1 MFSAK
6 RRNFRDFLKTGL
18 GGAAATA
25 GLCLSMAGCP
35 GTGGGTIGPAGPP
48 GATGPEGPQGPAGA
62 QGPQGVQGIQGVPGV
77 AGDLRI
83 YGNGSA
89 SEKTVA
95 ANETLGDANLQ
106 YTNFTVATGVILTV
120 PSGTV
125 IRCTGTFTNNGTI
138 VVQTFARGGF
148 GIGDD
153 SNDLIAVAPPNEGVS
168 ARAAGQGEFGD
179 NSDLRSGG
187 EGGVGLREAEAL
199 WTLNPGT
206 SGGGGGA
213 ATDDSGTAGGGTLVV
228 LARDRITNNGTIS
241 ADAQN
246 ALNAGSGGGGGG
258 IIILAS
264 LIEVVNAGTL
274 TARGGN
280 GESAD
285 DNEAPSGGGG
295 GGITHL
301 LAPSV
306 PNTGTRT
313 VSGGTAGGGAG
324 SSTTTTL
331 RRGGAG
337 GGACAGNG
345 GNGGQIE
352 TTNVTGAA
360 TAGNDGFNFVSVL
373 DPTPLF

>member
-1 MFSAK
+1 MNSTQ
-6 RRNFRDFLKTGL
+6 RGNFREFLVTGL
-18 GGAAATA
+18 AGAAATA
-25 GLCLSMAGCP
+25 LLCLSLAGCP
-35 GTGGGTIGPAGPP
+35 GVGDGVIGPAGPP
-48 GATGPEGPQGPAGA
+48 GPTGPAGPQGPAGS

-83 YGNGSA
+83 YGDGSA
-89 SEKTVA
+89 SERTVSA
-95 ANETLGDANLQ
+95 TETLADVNLQ
-106 YTNFTVATGVILTV
+106 YTNFTVASGVVLTV

-138 VVQTFARGGF
+138 LVQTFARGGF

-153 SNDLIAVAPPNEGVS
+153 SNDLIAVAPPNEGVA
-168 ARAAGQGEFGD
+168 ARSAGQGEFGD

-199 WTLNPGT
+199 WILSPGP

-241 ADAQN
+241 ADGQN

-274 TARGGN
+274 NARGGN
-280 GESAD
+280 GENAD
-285 DNEAPSGGGG
+285 DNEAASGGGG
-295 GGITHL
+295 GGFTHL

-306 PNTGTRT
+306 PNTGTRV
-313 VSGGTAGGGAG
+313 VSGGAAGTGAGG
-324 SSTTTTL
+324 STTTTL
-331 RRGGAG
+331 RRGGGG

-352 TTNVTGAA
+352 TSNVTGAA
-360 TAGNDGFNFVSVL
+360 VAGSEGFNFVSAL